1 MAIAGSVPVIVVK
14 YNIMHHFQ
22 TAIVPTLSVKNGSD
36 AIEFY
41 SKAFGA
47 AECMRIES
55 PDGLVVAE
63 LSIDGAMF
71 FISDES
77 PEHGNQSPLTA
88 GTVTARMGLFVSNP
102 DAVVEKAVSAGA
114 ILLYPVADQDYGY
127 RLGAVKDPSGHVWEI
142 CRKLE
147 NNKEK

>member
-1 MAIAGSVPVIVVK
+1 M
-14 YNIMHHFQ
+14 NHFQ
-22 TAIVPTLSVKNGSD
+22 TAIVPTLSVKNGSA

-41 SKAFGA
+41 RMAFDA
-47 AECMRIES
+47 AELMRIES

-63 LSIDGAMF
+63 LSIDGARF
-71 FISDES
+71 FIADES

-88 GTVTARMGLFVSNP
+88 GTVTARMGLFVVNP
-102 DAVVEKAVSAGA
+102 DAVAEKAVSAGA
-114 ILLYPVADQDYGY
+114 VLLYPVADQDYGY

-147 NNKEK
+147 NKMEE